1 MKTIELTQGY
11 VALVDDEDYG
21 LCVSM
26 GPWHAKIKRKTALS
40 RDIVYAA
47 HTFPNGKTS
56 TLYLHRFILGVTDP
70 LVEVDHKD
78 HNGLNCQ
85 RENIRQASSI
95 QNQRNQQ
102 KRNVSSSKFKGVSS
116 HRKTGWKARIYI
128 DNEPIYLGLFLTPEE
143 AALAYDAAAREL
155 FGEFAHTNF

>member
-47 HTFPNGKTS
+47 HT
-56 TLYLHRFILGVTDP
+56 
-70 LVEVDHKD
+70 
-78 HNGLNCQ
+78 
-85 RENIRQASSI
+85 
-95 QNQRNQQ
+95 
-102 KRNVSSSKFKGVSS
+102 SSKWGKHPRCTAS
-116 HRKTGWKARIYI
+116 TGLYW
-128 DNEPIYLGLFLTPEE
+128 E
-143 AALAYDAAAREL
+143 
-155 FGEFAHTNF
+155 